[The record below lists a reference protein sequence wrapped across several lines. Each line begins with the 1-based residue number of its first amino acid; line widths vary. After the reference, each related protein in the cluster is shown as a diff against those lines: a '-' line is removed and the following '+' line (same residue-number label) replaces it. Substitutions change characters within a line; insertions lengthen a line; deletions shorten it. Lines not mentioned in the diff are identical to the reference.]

1 MLVVK
6 KNILVNE
13 RENTYVLVKTN
24 KNCRREF
31 GYVSKNSQCFVLGL
45 DGTVGI
51 FTWLSS
57 VNNDLES
64 LGRSWK

>member
-1 MLVVK
+1 M
-6 KNILVNE
+6 
-13 RENTYVLVKTN
+13 LVKTN
-24 KNCRREF
+24 DKRRREF
-31 GYVSKNSQCFVLGL
+31 GYVSKNSQCFVIYAVLGL

-57 VNNDLES
+57 VTNDLES